1 MLMRS
6 RGVSKLAGPYHRA
19 TSSGSVQARHT
30 RSRGASN
37 TRVIRTSRLP
47 AVTSLIAIS
56 FLAQMRIEPVH
67 PSLPGLLAGLH
78 PLDRVV
84 ERVGLHPARPPLR
97 FPAAVDQARLLQNLQ

>member
-1 MLMRS
+1 MLMRP

-56 FLAQMRIEPVH
+56 FLAQMSTEPVH
-67 PSLPGLLAGLH
+67 PRLPRSLACLH
-78 PLDRVV
+78 PFDGVV
-84 ERVGLHPARPPLR
+84 ERGRLHPARPPLR
-97 FPAAVDQARLLQNLQ
+97 VPAADDQACLLE